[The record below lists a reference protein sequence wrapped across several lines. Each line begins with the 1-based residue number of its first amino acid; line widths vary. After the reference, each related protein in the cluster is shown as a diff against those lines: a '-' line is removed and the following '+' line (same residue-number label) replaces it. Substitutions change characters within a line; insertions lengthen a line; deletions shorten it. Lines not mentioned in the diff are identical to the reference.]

1 MAKVRCSCGRHYKV
15 PDTHLGK
22 PVKCAAC
29 GATFT
34 AEAVAER
41 TIGDEA
47 VRRGYLTARALAGCK
62 LYQDAL
68 KKSPRPDDRT
78 LAMMLVQGG
87 VLSKTAYNAL
97 LQAAAAPGKDAP
109 AFKRDHPISQAKRDA
124 IRQQA
129 EAAAVHR
136 ERAAYDRQQLAAEA
150 PEVTQL
156 RLRVF
161 VIPVVIVIAAIVA
174 IAMWP
179 APKPTRVLEAYLRS
193 ADERNVA
200 PDPELATRDLG
211 IAVRRFGNLEV
222 ERSTRHEY
230 AARIQNFVNSGQ
242 GTEWADMV
250 AKGDLPEED
259 RQALRLVVPA
269 IPGDIKPA
277 HMATLQITVQPILCD
292 LDFRRHG
299 TGMYNR
305 GRYRFHLVRAEGS
318 KWSTDWKVAGYTLVG
333 SR

>member
-41 TIGDEA
+41 TVGDVA
-47 VRRGYLTARALAGCK
+47 VARGYLTARALAGCK

-97 LQAAAAPGKDAP
+97 LQPAKRPQ
-109 AFKRDHPISQAKRDA
+109 AFKRDHPISQAKREA
-124 IRQQA
+124 IRQQV

-136 ERAAYDRQQLAAEA
+136 ERAAYDRQRLAAEA

-211 IAVRRFGNLEV
+211 IAVRRFANLEA

-230 AARIQNFVNSGQ
+230 AARIQNFVNSGD

-250 AKGDLPEED
+250 EKGDLPDED
-259 RQALRLVVPA
+259 RRALSLVVPA
-269 IPGDIKPA
+269 IPADIKPA
-277 HMATLQITVQPILCD
+277 DMEALQITVQPILCD

-305 GRYRFHLVRAEGS
+305 GRYRFRLVRAEGT
-318 KWSTDWKVAGYTLVG
+318 KWSIDWKVAGYELVG
-333 SR
+333 RR